1 MSKNSNWR
9 ANKHTVNNLRLKTW
23 LIGMF
28 VFFTGLNFVLMS
40 LYLYLGAGG
49 NELVGAMGFAGI
61 LALLGWP
68 AFAFDDRKEMRGT
81 TGVVMF
87 WASTDQSSRCTA
99 PRQRVRSRAQSSE
112 GFLTPGRMLWISSS
126 RRCLKYEN
134 HRRENRIQFQ
144 G

>member
-81 TGVVMF
+81 TGVVSK
-87 WASTDQSSRCTA
+87 AIIY
-99 PRQRVRSRAQSSE
+99 
-112 GFLTPGRMLWISSS
+112 LISVVFPV
-126 RRCLKYEN
+126 CLAISYQLPVYPVLVALGVESGIILGIVLVIRKKP
-134 HRRENRIQFQ
+134 
-144 G
+144 